1 MINFFAV
8 VVLYNTFVNDSITIN
23 NLKKIHSHS
32 VDIIVVDNS
41 TKDFNNEKETKA
53 NNWTYLSMNGNAGL
67 SKAYNRAL
75 DYLKDEDGIF
85 ICILWRCILGI

>member
-41 TKDFNNEKETKA
+41 TKVLITKKRQKRIIGLI
-53 NNWTYLSMNGNAGL
+53 YL
-67 SKAYNRAL
+67 
-75 DYLKDEDGIF
+75 
-85 ICILWRCILGI
+85 

>member
-41 TKDFNNEKETKA
+41 TKDWKC
-53 NNWTYLSMNGNAGL
+53 WSL
-67 SKAYNRAL
+67 
-75 DYLKDEDGIF
+75 
-85 ICILWRCILGI
+85 

>member
-32 VDIIVVDNS
+32 VDIIELHYKNTVHC
-41 TKDFNNEKETKA
+41 F
-53 NNWTYLSMNGNAGL
+53 
-67 SKAYNRAL
+67 
-75 DYLKDEDGIF
+75 
-85 ICILWRCILGI
+85 